1 VEITWIWK
9 VCFLRCF
16 RNCFPEGLE
25 EQWLLSLTNGSPGRC
40 FLGQFADDAEHVLLE
55 NGTDGHGGG
64 VVIFPD
70 IAEGGEVA
78 VFHHPEGG
86 EDHGDTECAY
96 RQAADGS
103 DGIVP
108 KDGIVFGLD
117 LVEVLVEVMAL
128 LCRKTNLDASILL
141 QAVVEGEELAAEA
154 F

>member
-1 VEITWIWK
+1 M
-9 VCFLRCF
+9 
-16 RNCFPEGLE
+16 
-25 EQWLLSLTNGSPGRC
+25 LLKDG
-40 FLGQFADDAEHVLLE
+40 A
-55 NGTDGHGGG
+55 DGHGGG

-96 RQAADGS
+96 RQAANGS
-103 DGIVP
+103 DGVVP
-108 KDGIVFGLD
+108 KDGVVFSLD
-117 LVEVLVEVMAL
+117 RVEVFVEVLAL